1 MTHAVVA
8 PILLPALL
16 AALMLLVARRNL
28 AVQRGMSLAG
38 TVGLVA
44 LAVHLSGLAEP
55 VAYHLG
61 NWPAPFGIVLIADRL
76 SALMLL
82 VVAGLAAVVVL
93 HVVATGLDRQG
104 ASFHPLFQ
112 FQLMGLN
119 GAFLTGDAFT
129 LFVFFE
135 VLLIASYG
143 LAVHGGGAGRLR
155 AGVRYVATNLV
166 GSTLFL
172 IGLGVIYAVTGT
184 LNMADLAGKVAA
196 LPPSD
201 HALIRVAAVMLL
213 VVFAL
218 KAALVPLHFWLP
230 GTYANAPPAVAALFA
245 VMTKVGAYALLRFG
259 TLIFPPGTAATQ
271 SLWPDIL
278 LPAAL
283 LTLIVGSLGMLG
295 SQRFGHLAA
304 FAAIA
309 SMGTLLI
316 GLSGFT
322 PQATTAGLYYLIHS
336 TLAIAALFLIAD
348 LIAARGGDALHGG
361 TALPQSGPPQA
372 SPPQSGLLACLFF
385 ATAIAVAGMPPLS
398 GFLGKL
404 LILQA
409 RWDQAAVVW
418 PVILITSLIAVIG
431 LARAGSLLFWKPQ
444 GEAASGTHPLTF
456 AAPVLLLAAL
466 LAMTVFAGPLTE
478 ALARTAATLHDPAAY
493 IAAQQVQP

>member
-1 MTHAVVA
+1 MTPAVVA

-16 AALMLLVARRNL
+16 AAMMLLFARQNL
-28 AVQRGMSLAG
+28 AVQRVMSLAG
-38 TVGLVA
+38 TSGLIV
-44 LAVHLSGLAEP
+44 LAIYLSGLGEP
-55 VAYHLG
+55 QAYHLG
-61 NWPAPFGIVLIADRL
+61 NWPAPFGIVLVADRL

-82 VVAGLAAVVVL
+82 LVAGLAAVVAL

-143 LAVHGGGAGRLR
+143 LAVHGGGAERLR

-166 GSTLFL
+166 GSALFL
-172 IGLGVIYAVTGT
+172 IGLGVIYGVTGT
-184 LNMADLAGKVAA
+184 LNLADLAVKVAS

-230 GTYANAPPAVAALFA
+230 GTYANTSPAVAALFA

-283 LTLIVGSLGMLG
+283 ITLIVGSLGILG
-295 SQRFGHLAA
+295 SQSLGRLTA

-316 GLSGFT
+316 ALSGFT

-348 LIAARGGDALHGG
+348 LIDARGGDEKPGG
-361 TALPQSGPPQA
+361 ATL
-372 SPPQSGLLACLFF
+372 PQSGLLACVFF
-385 ATAIAVAGMPPLS
+385 AVAIAVAGMPPLS

-409 RWDQAAVVW
+409 RWDQATLVW
-418 PVILITSLIAVIG
+418 PAILITSLIAVIG
-431 LARAGSLLFWKPQ
+431 LARTGSLLFWKTP
-444 GEAASGTHPLTF
+444 GEAASSPNPLTF

-466 LAMTVFAGPLTE
+466 LAMTVFAGPLTD
-478 ALARTAATLHDPAAY
+478 ALARTADALHDPATY